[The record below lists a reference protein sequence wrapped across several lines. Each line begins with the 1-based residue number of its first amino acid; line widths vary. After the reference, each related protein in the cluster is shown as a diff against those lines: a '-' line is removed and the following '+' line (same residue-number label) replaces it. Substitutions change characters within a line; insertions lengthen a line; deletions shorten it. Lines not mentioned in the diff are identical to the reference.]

1 MQKKVSRFL
10 FVCLD
15 LLFIETNKRPSG
27 FLYSRYDTVNQMC
40 SALDEARG
48 YPRSAVDAKTMR
60 FSLQKRFWDASN
72 KVKALQRVVPR
83 LKNAVLRDSAKAAG
97 KSFDVKTNPVDYRF
111 IGEQTSAVRI
121 PVVIA
126 YYIFLNA
133 IKCWN
138 VGL

>member
-1 MQKKVSRFL
+1 MFYSYI
-10 FVCLD
+10 D
-15 LLFIETNKRPSG
+15 TNS
-27 FLYSRYDTVNQMC
+27 LAASSRYDTVNQIYG
-40 SALDEARG
+40 ALDEARG

-97 KSFDVKTNPVDYRF
+97 KSFDIKTNPVDYRF